1 MKTLTITNFAGRL
14 TRYNDGD
21 INSGYAKY
29 ATSFGYDPFSKPG
42 NLTWMEIPIQID
54 SSEATIDDAIMDG
67 KTRIESG
74 LIYMYGIG
82 SVNKRLYKVQVNASG
97 NANFDTPSILTTISS
112 TVSYSPSI
120 DFAGATERIYLGING
135 GVLRIDFDGTNEQ
148 MIGTAGSYTA
158 NVPRPLQQFQGK
170 LYFGNGSNIGEI
182 DIAANTVISY
192 AKLSPS
198 LPANTQV
205 RDLDISSDGNYLIIT
220 VSRQTLDVINITGQD
235 QRLASNL
242 ESYTFKWN
250 GSDSGATAL
259 NIFPQ
264 SLTANITFGDKQYTF
279 GSDTFGGSVFNP
291 INKIITQPKAV
302 APYPHAMDISGNL
315 ISWMTPEYDG
325 GVLKASQF
333 IYGTLDEEV
342 PTGLWRLQRMSS
354 KSPQTDILRIPLQRF
369 VMNNVYGESYSA
381 YASDVVGTGKLY
393 FSTLETTSVTQVYRF
408 YKSFLVPTG
417 SGTPTAGVYETQN
430 QLFSK
435 KVNFHG
441 NKSSKRLP

>member
-1 MKTLTITNFAGRL
+1 M
-14 TRYNDGD
+14 
-21 INSGYAKY
+21 
-29 ATSFGYDPFSKPG
+29 
-42 NLTWMEIPIQID
+42 
-54 SSEATIDDAIMDG
+54 
-67 KTRIESG
+67 
-74 LIYMYGIG
+74 
-82 SVNKRLYKVQVNASG
+82 
-97 NANFDTPSILTTISS
+97 
-112 TVSYSPSI
+112 
-120 DFAGATERIYLGING
+120 
-135 GVLRIDFDGTNEQ
+135 
-148 MIGTAGSYTA
+148 
-158 NVPRPLQQFQGK
+158 
-170 LYFGNGSNIGEI
+170 
-182 DIAANTVISY
+182 
-192 AKLSPS
+192 
-198 LPANTQV
+198 
-205 RDLDISSDGNYLIIT
+205 
-220 VSRQTLDVINITGQD
+220 
-235 QRLASNL
+235 ASNL

-393 FSTLETTSVTQVYRF
+393 FSTLETTSVTQIYRF
-408 YKSFLVPTG
+408 YKSFLVSTG

-435 KVNFHG
+435 KVRIKQVRVYGEPWVANNEFTIALIG
-441 NKSSKRLP
+441 SDNAAITNSSQTFTVGTNVTAGDDFAWYNPAIETTYALGVRITNVGTVNNTISKIEIDYDEGGL